1 MFIFDRLLGKHAEEA
16 RAGSVEVFKRF
27 REGREEREMPGF
39 ERGDWCVALRVYW
52 RKGEGDG
59 DGRDEGEGEGE
70 GGVGDEGVEEMVRV
84 LEGQRL

>member
-1 MFIFDRLLGKHAEEA
+1 M
-16 RAGSVEVFKRF
+16 EVFKRF

-52 RKGEGDG
+52 RNGKGER
-59 DGRDEGEGEGE
+59 RDEGEGGE
-70 GGVGDEGVEEMVRV
+70 DVEEMVRV